1 MEMFCVLKEKE
12 ITSTKRQITCFLYRK
27 NHFLLTS
34 VGYTNKRTV
43 FKKTHCVH
51 GSKLHFLGLFAF
63 YSSQVLESGF
73 VFLQKEMGLC
83 MRKDGDLQDVVS
95 KIAIGDPSVKNK
107 KEDLVEEKAKGAM
120 KTQSKSA
127 ETLSIRVFGD
137 SCANVSFPSHSSG
150 EAQTS
155 SSVPMEQAGIRA
167 SSNMIPTSIPQTQAR
182 AQVRQQVN
190 PPLTPNPSAAIESIG
205 NSKTLTPI
213 ISNTLSLMQHII
225 EEVEKEE
232 KKTKGNV
239 NRTNWHK
246 CHQTTIFGRRKCKH
260 SRIDYCG
267 SNIKRYFG
275 HVFEVVGKNA
285 NVKYALKVS
294 KIDPEKKDRI
304 ISILH
309 NELNILQILS
319 GLNGVIN
326 RSNRKLEVKL
336 IIRQL
341 LTTLEQMHRFNIVH
355 RFFFKKNSFNQKSS
369 TQ

>member
-1 MEMFCVLKEKE
+1 MGQNCIFWDCLLFIPRKLRNLE
-12 ITSTKRQITCFLYRK
+12 IK
-27 NHFLLTS
+27 
-34 VGYTNKRTV
+34 
-43 FKKTHCVH
+43 
-51 GSKLHFLGLFAF
+51 
-63 YSSQVLESGF
+63 VLESGF

-205 NSKTLTPI
+205 KSKTLTPI
-213 ISNTLSLMQHII
+213 ISNTLSSMQHII
-225 EEVEKEE
+225 KEVEKE
-232 KKTKGNV
+232 KKEDE
-239 NRTNWHK
+239 
-246 CHQTTIFGRRKCKH
+246 RKCEQNQLAQI
-260 SRIDYCG
+260 S
-267 SNIKRYFG
+267 SNDDAVRTTQDKSE
-275 HVFEVVGKNA
+275 HT
-285 NVKYALKVS
+285 
-294 KIDPEKKDRI
+294 
-304 ISILH
+304 
-309 NELNILQILS
+309 
-319 GLNGVIN
+319 
-326 RSNRKLEVKL
+326 VKL
-336 IIRQL
+336 AEEMQT
-341 LTTLEQMHRFNIVH
+341 LTN
-355 RFFFKKNSFNQKSS
+355 
-369 TQ
+369 